1 MGIIVGII
9 VVLIALALLA
19 KLLRFIGVALQF
31 ALGLAGLIALGL
43 PAGYGIA
50 MEAISKQLRLRSC
63 LAWLTAVATFTITFC
78 WGVLGWH
85 PDYPPGT
92 VASLKFGLPAVL
104 FVVML
109 VVHSKRKRSLANNLA
124 QEWLLKKDQEF
135 HRCIH
140 GAFALLSVSAAVPG
154 MFELL
159 RWPVAGVAAYAYWG
173 SALLVQL
180 YSISQDHARTRL
192 ESRIGEALEVRT
204 SLNVSQALKDLTADS
219 LLDAEEVETIFN
231 GCLSHL
237 VAAGTLREL
246 EVAGQRWVFAE
257 SWYRNRYKALHGVLL
272 KQVRHRSEALGAIVR
287 SAFGFEGS
295 AAQDFIERQMSFGQF
310 QDFRDGRFWC
320 AFALS
325 QRISCCTAC
334 GLAEVR
340 SSANDAEWFC
350 STICAETEQVCL
362 SVRDKPQEEFL
373 ADAAANGFVLMATGS
388 AWDANHKLFAA
399 GGQGHGFAAEKANHR
414 VDRMMGRNAEILGD
428 NNAKNGADRLVQG
441 QMIQTKYCATGAR
454 SVGAAFNG
462 QQGDYKYFDQ
472 QGRPMQIEVPKDQYA
487 DAVRTLQRKISEGK
501 VRGVT
506 DPKDAVRLIRK
517 GHLTYSQARSITKFG
532 TFESIAYDITEGV
545 VVGAVAGGISFGV
558 SATLFY
564 LKTQDRQQAL
574 RVASVQAGKSF
585 GRSLTVYVAAQQL
598 HRVQFIQR
606 SLTLIDVSS
615 LAPST
620 RGLLAQGMG
629 VSKSGL
635 NKALRGT
642 LISSIAVIAVTT
654 GPDLVKLAR
663 GRISKA
669 QFAKNLAVASSG
681 IAGGAV
687 GSIAGGILA
696 APLGPIGAMVGR
708 TAGGIIGG
716 IVATAVSTRLMGKL
730 VQEDRVLIIGIIQA
744 QLEYLAIAFMLA
756 KEEIDSVN
764 ANLDKALTQKSL
776 EVIFAAKDQRR
787 AMANF
792 YLKPVVVA
800 VVRQRPVVDFS
811 PADVV
816 DAWEGMVSKDAA

>member
-1 MGIIVGII
+1 MGVIVGII
-9 VVLIALALLA
+9 VVFIALALMA
-19 KLLRFIGVALQF
+19 KLLRFIGLAFQF
-31 ALGLAGLIALGL
+31 VLGLAGLVALGL
-43 PAGYGIA
+43 PAVYGVSV
-50 MEAISKQLRLRSC
+50 EAITKPLKLRAGA
-63 LAWLTAVATFTITFC
+63 AWLTTAATFALTFC
-78 WGVLGWH
+78 WAVLGWH
-85 PDYPPGT
+85 PKLPPGAF
-92 VASLKFGLPAVL
+92 ASLKFGLPAML
-104 FVVML
+104 YGVML
-109 VVHSKRKRSLANNLA
+109 VVHRKSRRSLVNNLA
-124 QEWLLKKDQEF
+124 EEWLLKKDQEF
-135 HRCIH
+135 HRCVH
-140 GAFALLSVSAAVPG
+140 GAFALLLVCALVPVF
-154 MFELL
+154 FEML
-159 RWPVAGVAAYAYWG
+159 RWPGAEVAAYFYWG
-173 SALLVQL
+173 VAVIVQL
-180 YSISQDHARTRL
+180 YAISQDHARSTL
-192 ESRIGEALEVRT
+192 ESSTCEALEVQT
-204 SLNVSQALKDLTADS
+204 SLNVSQTLKVLAADS
-219 LLDAEEVETIFN
+219 ILDAKEVETLFN
-231 GCLSHL
+231 GRLSYL
-237 VAAGTLREL
+237 TGAGTLREM

-257 SWYRNRYKALHGVLL
+257 NWYRNRYKALHGVLL
-272 KQVRHRSEALGAIVR
+272 KQVRHRSEALSAIVR
-287 SAFGFEGS
+287 SAFGFEGA

-373 ADAAANGFVLMATGS
+373 ADAATNGFVLMASGS

-399 GGQGHGFAAEKANHR
+399 GGQGHGFAAEKVNHR
-414 VDRMMGRNAEILGD
+414 VDRMMGRQAEILGD

-454 SVGAAFNG
+454 SVGAAFDG
-462 QQGDYKYFDQ
+462 QQGGYKYFDQ
-472 QGRPMQIEVPKDQYA
+472 QGRAMQIEVPKDQYV

-501 VRGVT
+501 VPGVS
-506 DPKDAVRLIRK
+506 DPKDAVKLIRK

-564 LKTQDRQQAL
+564 LKTQDRRKAL
-574 RVASVQAGKSF
+574 QVASIQAGKSF

-606 SLTLIDVSS
+606 SLTLIDVTS

-629 VSKSGL
+629 VSKSGV

-654 GPDLVKLAR
+654 GPDLIKLAR

-681 IAGGAV
+681 VAGGAV

-716 IVATAVSTRLMGKL
+716 IVATAISAKLMGKL
-730 VQEDRVLIIGIIQA
+730 VQEDRVLIISIIQA

-756 KEEIDSVN
+756 REEIDSVN
-764 ANLDKALTQKSL
+764 ANLEKALSQKSL

-800 VVRQRPVVDFS
+800 VVRQRPVVSYS
-811 PADVV
+811 PAEVV
-816 DAWEGMVSKDAA
+816 DAWDGMVAKDAA

>member
-1 MGIIVGII
+1 MGVVVGII
-9 VVLIALALLA
+9 VLLIALALLA
-19 KLLRFIGVALQF
+19 KLLRYIGVALQF
-31 ALGLAGLIALGL
+31 ALGLAGLVTLGL
-43 PAGYGIA
+43 PGGYGMA
-50 MEAISKQLRLRSC
+50 VAALCKRPRLRAGV
-63 LAWLTAVATFTITFC
+63 AWLTTLATIALAFC
-78 WGVLGWH
+78 WGVAGWH
-85 PDYPPGT
+85 PYYLAGSF
-92 VASLKFGLPAVL
+92 ASLKFALPAAM

-109 VVHSKRKRSLANNLA
+109 GLHGKSRRSHLNNRA
-124 QEWLLKKDQEF
+124 DAWLHNKDQQF
-135 HRCIH
+135 HACLH
-140 GAFALLSVSAAVPG
+140 GTFALLLTSAAVPG
-154 MFELL
+154 LFDML
-159 RWPVAGVAAYAYWG
+159 RWPAATVVAYAYWG
-173 SALLVQL
+173 VALLVQF
-180 YSISQDHARTRL
+180 YCISQEHARIKL
-192 ESRIGEALEVRT
+192 EADTAQALQVQT
-204 SLNVSQALKDLTADS
+204 SLNVSQTLNDLTADS
-219 LLDAEEVETIFN
+219 LLDREEVETVFN
-231 GCLSHL
+231 GRLSHL
-237 VAAGTLREL
+237 VATGTLREL

-257 SWYRNRYKALHGVLL
+257 GWYRNRYKALHGVLL
-272 KQVRHRSEALGAIVR
+272 KQVRHSSNLLGGIVR
-287 SAFGFEGS
+287 SAFGLEGA
-295 AAQDFIERQMSFGQF
+295 AAQDFIEQHMSFGQY

-350 STICAETEQVCL
+350 STLCAETEQVCL
-362 SVRDKPQEEFL
+362 TVRDKPQAEFL
-373 ADAAANGFVLMATGS
+373 TEAATNGFVLMAAGS

-414 VDRMMGRNAEILGD
+414 VDRLMWRDAEVLGD
-428 NNAKNGADRLVQG
+428 NNAKNGADRMVQG

-454 SVGAAFNG
+454 SVGAAFEG
-462 QQGDYKYFDQ
+462 QQGGYKYFDP
-472 QGRPMQIEVPKDQYA
+472 QGRPMQIEVPKDQYV

-501 VRGVT
+501 VQGVT
-506 DPKDAVRLIRK
+506 DPKDAVKLIRK

-532 TFESIAYDITEGV
+532 TFESIAYDISEGI

-564 LKTQDRQQAL
+564 LKTGDRRQAL
-574 RVASVQAGKSF
+574 QVASVQAGKSF

-606 SLTLIDVSS
+606 SLTLIDVTS

-681 IAGGAV
+681 VAGGAV

-716 IVATAVSTRLMGKL
+716 IVATAVSSKLMGKL

-776 EVIFAAKDQRR
+776 EVIFAAKEQRR

-800 VVRQRPVVDFS
+800 VVRQRPVVEFS
-811 PADVV
+811 PVDVV
-816 DAWEGMVSKDAA
+816 EAWEDMVA

>member
-1 MGIIVGII
+1 MGFIVGII

-19 KLLRFIGVALQF
+19 KLLRYVGVALQF
-31 ALGLAGLIALGL
+31 ALGLAAVVALGL
-43 PAGYGIA
+43 PAGYGVVT
-50 MEAISKQLRLRSC
+50 EAIGKQLKLRFC
-63 LAWLTAVATFTITFC
+63 LAWLTAATALTVTLC

-85 PDYPPGT
+85 PEYPPGT
-92 VASLKFGLPAVL
+92 FASLKFALPAVL
-104 FVVML
+104 FIVML
-109 VVHSKRKRSLANNLA
+109 VIHRRSKRVLANNLA
-124 QEWLLKKDQEF
+124 EEWLLKKDQEF
-135 HRCIH
+135 HRCLH
-140 GAFALLSVSAAVPG
+140 GAFALMLISAVVPG
-154 MFELL
+154 FFEML

-173 SALLVQL
+173 VAIVVQL
-180 YSISQDHARTRL
+180 YAISQDHARAEL
-192 ESRIGEALEVRT
+192 ESRASELLQVQT
-204 SLNVSQALKDLTADS
+204 SLNVSQTLKELNEDS
-219 LLDAEEVETIFN
+219 LLDAKEVETIFN
-231 GCLSHL
+231 GRLSQII
-237 VAAGTLREL
+237 ATGSLREM

-257 SWYRNRYKALHGVLL
+257 TWYRNRYKALHGVLL
-272 KQVRHRSEALGAIVR
+272 KQVRHRSGALGGIVR
-287 SAFGFEGS
+287 SAFGFEGN
-295 AAQDFIERQMSFGQF
+295 AAQDFIEREMSFGQF
-310 QDFRDGRFWC
+310 HDFRDGRFWS

-340 SSANDAEWFC
+340 NSANDAEWYC
-350 STICAETEQVCL
+350 SKICAETEQVCL
-362 SVRDKPQEEFL
+362 SVRDKQQEEFL
-373 ADAAANGFVLMATGS
+373 ADAATNGFVLMATGS

-414 VDRMMGRNAEILGD
+414 VDRLMGRNAEILGD

-441 QMIQTKYCATGAR
+441 QMIQTKYCSTGAR

-472 QGRPMQIEVPKDQYA
+472 QRRPMQIEVPKDQYV

-501 VRGVT
+501 VPGVT
-506 DPKDAVRLIRK
+506 DPKDAVKLIRK
-517 GHLTYSQARSITKFG
+517 GHLTYSQARNITKFG

-564 LKTQDRQQAL
+564 LKTQDHRQAL
-574 RVASVQAGKSF
+574 RVASIQAGKSF

-598 HRVQFIQR
+598 HRVHFIQR
-606 SLTLIDVSS
+606 SLTLIDVTS

-654 GPDLVKLAR
+654 GPDLLKLAR

-681 IAGGAV
+681 VAGGAV

-716 IVATAVSTRLMGKL
+716 IVATAVSTKLLGKL
-730 VQEDRVLIIGIIQA
+730 VQEDRELIIGIIQA

-792 YLKPVVVA
+792 FLKPVVVA
-800 VVRQRPVVDFS
+800 VVRQRPVVSYS
-811 PADVV
+811 PAEVV
-816 DAWEGMVSKDAA
+816 DAWEEMVAKDAA